1 MIRVFL
7 VAFLLF
13 FVGYIQAQNTC
24 SSARFIRETN
34 VQSNS
39 ASKELWYKFRAKG
52 ALLTFTGKLDSD
64 SLLEYEIYNDGD
76 CARIISGYIT
86 PLRSTVKGFEA
97 MTDELWEM
105 VINDG
110 RCVCGTCLSKININY
125 NRALKVKQGNLYLLK
140 VISKEKPFNF
150 NLKYDQI
157 DNLNPIQFDI
167 DSVDLSLIEVGMVYQ
182 MKKLFF
188 IPATPEFLNRSFV
201 ELENLKLFLAKNE
214 VLKVEVRGH
223 VNGPMQANL
232 EFYQQLSDD
241 RASAVKTFLIE
252 NGVDTDRI
260 STRGMSNKEMRYTSP
275 KNEFEAIE
283 NRRVEIV
290 ITTVK

>member
-7 VAFLLF
+7 VAFFLF
-13 FVGYIQAQNTC
+13 FVGYIKAQDIC

-34 VQSNS
+34 VKSNS
-39 ASKELWYKFRAKG
+39 VSEELWYKFRAKG
-52 ALLTFTGKLDSD
+52 ALLAFTGKLDSD

-76 CARIISGYIT
+76 CEQINLGYIT

-105 VINDG
+105 VVNDG
-110 RCVCGTCLSKININY
+110 RCFCATCLSKININY

-140 VISKEKPFNF
+140 IVSKGKSFNF
-150 NLKYDQI
+150 NFKYYEI
-157 DNLNPIQFDI
+157 DNLNPIQFNI

-188 IPATPEFLNRSFV
+188 IPATPNFLKRSFA

-241 RASAVKTFLIE
+241 RASAVKNFLIE
-252 NGVDTDRI
+252 NGVDADRI

-290 ITTVK
+290 ITTVY

>member
-1 MIRVFL
+1 MIRILSVVF
-7 VAFLLF
+7 FLF
-13 FVGYIQAQNTC
+13 FISAIQAQNSC
-24 SSARFIRETN
+24 STAEFIRETKIK
-34 VQSNS
+34 STTTPGES
-39 ASKELWYKFRAKG
+39 WYKFRSKG
-52 ALLTFTGKLDSD
+52 ALLTFKGQLGND
-64 SLLEYEIYNDGD
+64 SLLEYEIYADGNCD
-76 CARIISGYIT
+76 QITPGYIT

-105 VINDG
+105 VVNEG
-110 RCVCGTCLSKININY
+110 RCVCGTCLSKINLNY
-125 NRALKVKQGNLYLLK
+125 NRALKVNQGNLYLLK
-140 VISKEKPFNF
+140 IISHGKPFTF
-150 NLKYDQI
+150 ELKYDKV
-157 DNLNPIQFDI
+157 DKLNPIQFDM

-182 MKKLFF
+182 MKELFF
-188 IPATPEFLNRSFV
+188 IPATPNFLRRSFA
-201 ELENLKLFLAKNE
+201 ELDRLKLFLAKNE

-241 RASAVKTFLIE
+241 RATAVKNFLVH
-252 NGVDTDRI
+252 NGVKEDRI
-260 STRGMSNKEMRYTSP
+260 SIRGMSNKEMRYASP

>member
-1 MIRVFL
+1 M
-7 VAFLLF
+7 
-13 FVGYIQAQNTC
+13 
-24 SSARFIRETN
+24 
-34 VQSNS
+34 
-39 ASKELWYKFRAKG
+39 K
-52 ALLTFTGKLDSD
+52 
-64 SLLEYEIYNDGD
+64 
-76 CARIISGYIT
+76 IIS
-86 PLRSTVKGFEA
+86 KG
-97 MTDELWEM
+97 
-105 VINDG
+105 
-110 RCVCGTCLSKININY
+110 
-125 NRALKVKQGNLYLLK
+125 
-140 VISKEKPFNF
+140 KPFNF
-150 NLKYDQI
+150 NLKYAEI

-182 MKKLFF
+182 MKNLFF
-188 IPATPEFLNRSFV
+188 IPATPNFLKRSLT
-201 ELENLKLFLAKNE
+201 ELEKLKLFLAKNE

-252 NGVDTDRI
+252 NGVDAKRI

-275 KNEFEAIE
+275 KNEFEAVE